1 MTKFFKRIMEV
12 NMENKNKK
20 PNGAALL
27 PFLLFILIYLG
38 SGIILQ
44 SRGVEMAFY
53 QFPAP
58 VAIMIAIIVAF
69 FMFKGST
76 DEKLADFIKGCGD
89 ENILTM
95 CLIYLFAGAFAS
107 VASAMGGVTAT
118 ANLGLS
124 LIPAQFITAG
134 IFFIAAFL
142 SISTG
147 SSMGTIS
154 ALGPIAITSADTAG
168 LNMPLMMAALVGGAM
183 FGDNLSIIS
192 DTTIAATRTQGCDM
206 RDKFKVNFTI
216 ALPAAILTFVLLL
229 ILGKPE
235 NPVPLDSLEYSLIKV
250 VPYILVLV
258 LAVIGVNVF
267 YTLGCGIVIAGII
280 GLVSGDITFL
290 GFVNSIYGGFSGMT
304 EIFLLSLLTGGLA
317 YMVTKQGGLDWLIL
331 KIKGLIKGKKSAEI
345 GIAAIASV
353 ADMAVANNTVAII
366 ITGPISKSICEEY
379 KVDPRRSASLL
390 DMWTCIFQG
399 FIPYGAQVLLACS
412 LTANASVQVS
422 PLSLFPLLWYQQLL
436 AVFAII
442 SIFVPFADKV
452 IKKHPWDFKNWKVS
466 EKA

>member
-1 MTKFFKRIMEV
+1 
-12 NMENKNKK
+12 MENKKTK
-20 PNGAALL
+20 ANGKALL
-27 PFLLFILIYLG
+27 PFLIFILIYLG

-44 SRGVEMAFY
+44 TKGVEMAFY

-58 VAIMIAIIVAF
+58 VAIMIAIVIAF
-69 FMFKGST
+69 FMFKGT
-76 DEKLADFIKGCGD
+76 TEEKLADFIKGCGD

-107 VASAMGGVTAT
+107 VASSMGGVTAT

-124 LIPAQFITAG
+124 LIPAQYITAG
-134 IFFIAAFL
+134 IFVIASFL

-147 SSMGTIS
+147 SAMGTIG
-154 ALGPIAITSADTAG
+154 ALGPIAIATADTAG
-168 LNMPLMMAALVGGAM
+168 LNMTLMMAALVGGSM

-206 RDKFKVNFTI
+206 RDKFKVNFMI

-229 ILGKPE
+229 IFGKPE
-235 NPVPLDSLEYSLIKV
+235 TAVPLESLDYNLIKV
-250 VPYILVLV
+250 VPYVLVLV
-258 LAVIGVNVF
+258 LAVLGLNVF
-267 YTLGCGIVIAGII
+267 YTLGCGIIIAGII
-280 GLVSGDITFL
+280 GLISGDITFL
-290 GFVNSIYGGFSGMT
+290 GFVNSIYGGFTGMT

-317 YMVTKQGGLDWLIL
+317 YMVTKQGGLEWLIT
-331 KIKGLIKGKKSAEI
+331 KIKGLIRGKKSAEI
-345 GIAAIASV
+345 GIAAIASA
-353 ADMAVANNTVAII
+353 ADLAVANNTVAII
-366 ITGPISKSICEEY
+366 ITGSISKSICEEY
-379 KVDPRRSASLL
+379 QVDPRRSASLL
-390 DMWTCIFQG
+390 DIWSCVFQG
-399 FIPYGAQVLLACS
+399 FIPYGAQILLACS

-452 IKKHPWDFKNWKVS
+452 IKNNPWDFKNWKATN
-466 EKA
+466 K